1 MLNIIVLS
9 YKKLP
14 QADLNTFASTVYQKM
29 TDDAQFVG
37 LKSWV
42 DALKIANDEFTT
54 ALANALR
61 GSEAQTNAKNKCWD
75 VVIKCLDRVAYEVN
89 GVANGNDEI
98 AKAAGFAVKKA
109 SKEVKEVAI
118 PTNLVALN
126 LVDKTGAVSLSWKC
140 DTTGVIQYAVEYQ
153 IQGEETWHNGTYC
166 SSKSVVLTGLEP
178 RSFILVRTRSMGR
191 KELKSDWTQPVGVLV
206 S

>member
-1 MLNIIVLS
+1 MINIIVLS

-14 QADLNTFASTVYQKM
+14 QAGLNTFASTVSQKM
-29 TDDAQFVG
+29 TDDTRFVA
-37 LKSWV
+37 LKPSV

-54 ALANALR
+54 ALANAFR
-61 GSEAQTNAKNKCWD
+61 GSEAQTIAKNKCWD

-89 GVANGNDEI
+89 GVADGNEDI
-98 AKAAGFAVKKA
+98 AKAAGFDVKKA
-109 SKEVKEVAI
+109 PKEVKEVAI

-126 LVDKTGAVSLSWKC
+126 IVDKTGAVSLSWDC

-153 IQGEETWHNGTYC
+153 IQGEETWRNGTYC
-166 SSKSVVLTGLEP
+166 SSRSVVLTGFEP
-178 RSFILVRTRSMGR
+178 RSFILVKTRSMGR
-191 KELKSDWTQPVGVLV
+191 KELKSDWTPPVGVLV

>member
-1 MLNIIVLS
+1 MINIIVLS

-29 TDDAQFVG
+29 TEDAQFVG
-37 LKSWV
+37 LKPWV
-42 DALKIANDEFTT
+42 DALKIANDEFTI

-89 GVANGNDEI
+89 GVANGDEEI
-98 AKAAGFAVKKA
+98 AKNAGFDVRKA
-109 SKEVKEVAI
+109 SKEIKEVAI

-153 IQGEETWHNGTYC
+153 IQGEEKWHNGTYC
-166 SSKSVVLTGLEP
+166 TSKSVVLTGFEP

-191 KELKSDWTQPVGVLV
+191 KELKSDWTQPVGVVV

>member
-1 MLNIIVLS
+1 MT

-14 QADLNTFASTVYQKM
+14 QADLNTFAH
-29 TDDAQFVG
+29 
-37 LKSWV
+37 
-42 DALKIANDEFTT
+42 
-54 ALANALR
+54 
-61 GSEAQTNAKNKCWD
+61 
-75 VVIKCLDRVAYEVN
+75 EVN
-89 GVANGNDEI
+89 GVADGNEEI